1 MAANLANTIGVWM
14 AVFFTLA
21 ILSFLYKDNP
31 FYKLAEYVYVGLSA
45 GYWLIYV
52 MFFDVKP
59 MIVDKFL
66 QEQGFERYI
75 IIFPAFLGALML
87 CRMIPRIAYVSR
99 VAIAFTM
106 GISAGLGV
114 TGAIHGMILPQVK
127 ATMLP
132 LNDINNVIMLVGVIS
147 TVVYFYFSREHKGA
161 FGVAAKVGIIFVM
174 ISFGAAFGY
183 TVMARISLLIGRA
196 YFLFHDWLGII

>member
-106 GISAGLGV
+106 GISAGR
-114 TGAIHGMILPQVK
+114 
-127 ATMLP
+127 
-132 LNDINNVIMLVGVIS
+132 NDP
-147 TVVYFYFSREHKGA
+147 SR
-161 FGVAAKVGIIFVM
+161 
-174 ISFGAAFGY
+174 
-183 TVMARISLLIGRA
+183 
-196 YFLFHDWLGII
+196 